1 MKCLKKEKMASRNE
15 EAMRVK
21 NGQADLKNNQM
32 ELLQIE
38 NIVVEIL
45 KITVYML
52 NNTSDTSEERA
63 F

>member
-1 MKCLKKEKMASRNE
+1 MKCLKKEKMASWNE

-52 NNTSDTSEERA
+52 NNTSDTSEERV